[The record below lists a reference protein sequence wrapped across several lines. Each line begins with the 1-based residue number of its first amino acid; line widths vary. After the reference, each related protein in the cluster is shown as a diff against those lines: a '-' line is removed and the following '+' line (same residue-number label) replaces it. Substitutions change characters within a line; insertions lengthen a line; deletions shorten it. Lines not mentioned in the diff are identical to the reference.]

1 MGTRKLNLLGAGK
14 GTDMSTI
21 TTAEAAE
28 LAGIQP
34 QTIRRYCRQGRF
46 ECWRWEASVK
56 KLLCSTGTDW
66 QIDKRS
72 FLAWLKL
79 PRKVGGYRRKAT

>member
-1 MGTRKLNLLGAGK
+1 
-14 GTDMSTI
+14 MSVYY

-46 ECWRWEASVK
+46 KCWRWEAGIADI
-56 KLLCSTGTDW
+56 LNNCGTNW

-72 FLAWLKL
+72 FRAWLRK

>member
-1 MGTRKLNLLGAGK
+1 
-14 GTDMSTI
+14 MSVYY

-46 ECWRWEASVK
+46 KCERDKITRYTIAAKRVRF
-56 KLLCSTGTDW
+56 GPYR
-66 QIDKRS
+66 IDKRS

-79 PRKVGGYRRKAT
+79 PRKCGKRARKPAE

>member
-1 MGTRKLNLLGAGK
+1 MT
-14 GTDMSTI
+14 TTI

-46 ECWRWEASVK
+46 ECSFLIWSDR
-56 KLLCSTGTDW
+56 W

-72 FLAWLKL
+72 FMAWLKK
-79 PRKVGGYRRKAT
+79 PRKVGGYRRKPS